1 MLLIYTPHITNRVRY
16 IFKYILLDIIGLDE
30 IKFTDNKEEFL
41 KYTDYKINYSL
52 QPFSDELFF
61 AAKQLLFE
69 TGIKSFEV
77 NVFEWNNH
85 KAFFPV
91 GKNSFLPF
99 DIFAA
104 SFYLITRY
112 EEYLPTIYDKHD
124 RFDAHESLAYKNNFL
139 KLPLVNL
146 WASLLKNILAERYP
160 TLKFKQN
167 KYNYI
172 STIDI
177 DNAFAYREKGITR
190 ILGGYVRSLTQLNFK
205 EIAKRT
211 KVYLKKLKDPYDTYD
226 YIRYLEKK
234 YNPKTIYF
242 FLVADYGVNDKN
254 VPIQSKVFRTLIKS
268 IADTSAVGVHPSYGS
283 NKSPEILAIE
293 ISRIE
298 KAVNR
303 HITKSRQHFL
313 KLQFPTTYRIL
324 QDIDITDD
332 YTMGYANEV
341 GFRASTCT
349 PFNFYDLDLELETKL
364 KIHPFQVMDATLNL
378 YMKLSPEEVMPI
390 IKPMIDEVK
399 KVNGTFVSLWH
410 NETLCD
416 EKQWMGWKNV
426 LDKIMNEATCV

>member
-1 MLLIYTPHITNRVRY
+1 MLLIYSPQITNRLRY
-16 IFKYILLDIIGLDE
+16 IFKYLLIDIIGIE
-30 IKFTDNKEEFL
+30 NITFTDNKEEF
-41 KYTDYKINYSL
+41 TAATTFKINYSL
-52 QPFSDELFF
+52 EPISDEIFF
-61 AAKQLLFE
+61 ASKSLLYE

-77 NVFEWNNH
+77 NVFDWNGY

-91 GKNSFLPF
+91 SRNSSLPF

-104 SFYLITRY
+104 SFYLVSRY
-112 EEYLPTIYDKHD
+112 EEYLPTIHDKHD
-124 RFDAHESLAYKNNFL
+124 RFDAHESLAYNNDFL
-139 KLPLVNL
+139 KKPLINE
-146 WASLLKNILAERYP
+146 WAVILKNILIERYP
-160 TLKFKQN
+160 KLQFKEK
-167 KYNYI
+167 KYSYI

-190 ILGGYVRSLTQLNFK
+190 VMGGYARALTQLNFK
-205 EIAKRT
+205 EIKERT
-211 KVYLKKLKDPYDTYD
+211 KVHFNKLKDPYDTYE

-234 YNPKTIYF
+234 YNPETIYF
-242 FLVADYGVNDKN
+242 FLVADYGKNDKN
-254 VPIQSKVFRTLIKS
+254 VPIQNKVFRTLIKS

-283 NKSPEILAIE
+283 NKNPDVLASE

-298 KAVNR
+298 KILNR
-303 HITKSRQHFL
+303 HVTKSRQHFL
-313 KLQFPTTYRIL
+313 KLQFPKTYRTL

-349 PFNFYDLDLELETKL
+349 PFNFYDLDIELETKL

-390 IKPMIDEVK
+390 LKPMIDAVK
-399 KVNGTFVSLWH
+399 EVNGTFVSLWH
-410 NETLCD
+410 NETLSD

-426 LDKIMNEATCV
+426 LDKVMNEATRS

>member
-1 MLLIYTPHITNRVRY
+1 MLLIYAPHITNRIRY
-16 IFKYILLDIIGLDE
+16 IFKYILLDVIGLHE

-61 AAKQLLFE
+61 ASKQLLFE
-69 TGIKSFEV
+69 TGIKNFEV
-77 NVFEWNNH
+77 NVFEWNGY

-146 WASLLKNILAERYP
+146 WVNLLKNILLERYP
-160 TLKFKQN
+160 TIKFKQN

-190 ILGGYVRSLTQLNFK
+190 ILGGYTRSLTQLNFK
-205 EIAKRT
+205 EIVERS

-234 YNPKTIYF
+234 YKPETIYF

-283 NKSPEILAIE
+283 NKSPDILATE

-298 KAVNR
+298 KIVNR

-390 IKPMIDEVK
+390 LKPMIDEVK

-410 NETLCD
+410 NETLSD
-416 EKQWMGWKNV
+416 EKQWMGWKNI
-426 LDKIMNEATCV
+426 LEKIMNEATSV